1 MIGKFPKVRP
11 RVYGPGFIGILDT
24 YANAAVAYSVRK
36 LRAAYTGSAIRV
48 RRSSD
53 NAEQDIGF
61 TGTGDLNETA
71 LTTFVGAGNGFVTT
85 WYDQSGN
92 GNNATQTTAS
102 NQPQIVSS
110 GSVINVNSKPSLQ
123 FDGSDDFLTLS
134 NISTNITYSGFQVVK
149 RKSTSTISVTL
160 AGSSISDS
168 YLLWNFSDNNAYF
181 RSSQGYITQSL
192 NTTTQQLFTSINI
205 NSGNMSMYNNA
216 SLLLSNTPISL
227 PGTNVM
233 NAIGR
238 RNANYSEGNTQEI
251 IVYSSNESS
260 NRTGIESNINSYYA
274 IY

>member
-1 MIGKFPKVRP
+1 MIGKFPKVGP